1 MAIEGGKFTT
11 AFFKQSI
18 ISDLFAEPSGL
29 QDLVQEKEA
38 AAEAANKKR
47 DDEVEEQEPPSPP
60 LLTTRSGRQ
69 IRWKGATSILVNA
82 KQQSEEDQKTA
93 GAVKQSAISD
103 SQWVAALEACEDD
116 ENDRVAA
123 KRALDEAKVSFLSL
137 NS

>member
-29 QDLVQEKEA
+29 QDLVLEKE
-38 AAEAANKKR
+38 EKEVANDKK
-47 DDEVEEQEPPSPP
+47 DEEVEKEGQDPPSPP

-82 KQQSEEDQKTA
+82 KQQSAEEESTA
-93 GAVKQSAISD
+93 GTVKQAAIMD

-123 KRALDEAKVSFLSL
+123 KRALDEAKVSFDF
-137 NS
+137 